1 MAVAAGAFAADL
13 DGLVPR
19 NRLHRARLGGLQR
32 GDAGLH
38 PRPGLADAPDR
49 TRRMGRMDEH
59 LRPQLGPFRRP
70 GVPELRAAVRTPVQ
84 RGLARFPR
92 HDRKST
98 RLNSSPSCAPRMQS
112 NACKTKLKIIKTAQ
126 KPIEN

>member
-59 LRPQLGPFRRP
+59 LRPQRSEEHTSELQSLMRISYAAFCLTKKKQL
-70 GVPELRAAVRTPVQ
+70 VPRII
-84 RGLARFPR
+84 
-92 HDRKST
+92 
-98 RLNSSPSCAPRMQS
+98 RM
-112 NACKTKLKIIKTAQ
+112 LHR
-126 KPIEN
+126 